1 MGIGWVRVGI
11 GWARGGAGGVGWV
24 QYRKSAA
31 AAVQLAL
38 RGEWQPQPP
47 ALDAALP
54 RVHPRRRVERPA
66 SASAPA
72 PTAASLIVTARWG
85 ASLRRGVSLR
95 RGGYSLL
102 CHVRRFLLRLL
113 RALPPPGPPKWRKT
127 WSMSRRRQGAL
138 HPTPPYPTQPPPYP
152 PPTRPLTR
160 PQAPTLPESPSLSD

>member
-1 MGIGWVRVGI
+1 MGS
-11 GWARGGAGGVGWV
+11 GGFGWV

-54 RVHPRRRVERPA
+54 RIHPRRRVERPA

-102 CHVRRFLLRLL
+102 RHVRRFLLRLL

-138 HPTPPYPTQPPPYP
+138 HPTPPYPTLPHS
-152 PPTRPLTR
+152 T
-160 PQAPTLPESPSLSD
+160 PTLPAPYPHPNPHPSPHPARVSVPLGLTHILF